1 MEIEYIYPIPNKG
14 ALMSKAPVH
23 CRVGDLSIIKSKA
36 LFDDYGTIF
45 CFFFLKKKKMKTYT
59 F

>member
-23 CRVGDLSIIKSKA
+23 CRVGDLSFIKSKA

-45 CFFFLKKKKMKTYT
+45 CLKKIKMKTYT
-59 F
+59 FW

>member
-1 MEIEYIYPIPNKG
+1 
-14 ALMSKAPVH
+14 MSKAPVH